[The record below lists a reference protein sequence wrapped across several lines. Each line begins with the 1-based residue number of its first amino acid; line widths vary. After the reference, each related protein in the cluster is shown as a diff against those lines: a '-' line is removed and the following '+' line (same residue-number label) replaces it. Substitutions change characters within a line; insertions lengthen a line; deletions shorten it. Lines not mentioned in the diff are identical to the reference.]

1 MLGRSPDAQVL
12 GRALARVIA
21 HEIYHIVAGTTDH
34 HETGVAKAA
43 FSARDL
49 TGARFEFD
57 NSSISRMRP
66 SVVAGASESDTSDTA
81 GR

>member
-1 MLGRSPDAQVL
+1 MLGHSPDPQVL

-21 HEIYHIVAGTTDH
+21 HELYHIITGTTDH
-34 HETGVAKAA
+34 HATGVAKAA

-49 TGARFEFD
+49 TDARFEFD

-66 SVVAGASESDTSDTA
+66 SVVASASDTDTSDIA